1 MPHVGGV
8 ARRLGGK
15 VVHLRGAISTVS
27 MAAAA
32 ASALPLKKRQ
42 RELPQR
48 AGTLCDSSPAVSPGA
63 GDSSHSDPAC
73 AASSTGDA
81 PGDTPVDDPRMGTDL
96 YNEATKV
103 RSLEAKLCNPIAD
116 EVQAHSASADRRH
129 ATEQCPS
136 PESTTAAAVVLTVDE
151 LKERLLQIFTGCGE
165 RPTASTGLRSMG
177 AVTVAL
183 ILNVM
188 AAVTAVMGSHAK
200 PGPHREEMVRCCG
213 DLDNEEARGYLI
225 NDAVG
230 RPLLY
235 RDDDRAENHARDVG
249 KRVWNAAAKAERE
262 MAAQKERDATAVR
275 AAKRAAAKDPTK
287 EPAVLDAERARDTS
301 RAATLAAPVELD
313 LPAVT
318 VGSKLTRITHELM
331 CQHQKAAARKAA
343 AEAAC
348 RDAELKSDTAS
359 RIYLDIGPITL
370 KNADEMQA
378 AVMERVA
385 AAYAFQDAAV
395 AWNEA
400 ADACEAA
407 HDSCIRALEA
417 QCEAAQEELT
427 EARSKR
433 QCVMEKAALD
443 ALIRCYQDCPW
454 TVEPV

>member
-1 MPHVGGV
+1 MLFRPL
-8 ARRLGGK
+8 AW
-15 VVHLRGAISTVS
+15 
-27 MAAAA
+27 
-32 ASALPLKKRQ
+32 LPLPPVLFRSRSGSGSCRNEPVLYVTARQPCRQELVTRRTPIRRALHHPQVMRRATLPSMIRAWAQICITRLLRCAVSRLSFATLLPTRCKRI
-42 RELPQR
+42 LPQQT
-48 AGTLCDSSPAVSPGA
+48 AGTPLC
-63 GDSSHSDPAC
+63 
-73 AASSTGDA
+73 
-81 PGDTPVDDPRMGTDL
+81 
-96 YNEATKV
+96 
-103 RSLEAKLCNPIAD
+103 
-116 EVQAHSASADRRH
+116 
-129 ATEQCPS
+129 TEQCPS